1 MKTLVLYDA
10 VARLRVV
17 CVCRVGSFDMKNEGE
32 LRMASTQRYEPAL
45 PASNFFFDSL
55 TAFFEGIPDRKEAFP
70 MEHA

>member
-1 MKTLVLYDA
+1 
-10 VARLRVV
+10 
-17 CVCRVGSFDMKNEGE
+17 MKNEGE